1 MRGSLR
7 TNFVISLLLFLSL
20 AAWSVSSPIGSGVDT
35 DFHLGSIWCA
45 HGEKK
50 GLCES
55 IDTTAWPAANV
66 TAIVPFMFQMCDER
80 NIYFWPEC
88 EVSKNNPTTQEIRIA
103 PIYQRSIYYWATHIF
118 ASTSVNRSVIFIR
131 LFNSLIASLVFF
143 ASLVL
148 SSDRLR
154 KAVVISWTLT
164 LIPNGIQFLS
174 GVNPRSWAVL
184 GIMSSWVFLHA
195 FLTEETEHRQRR
207 LWQIGCYLAS
217 IGLTASARFD
227 ALLIVLFISTV
238 VLSAH
243 FIDFNRLSFRRA
255 ARIGGVLTAAVF
267 ALKLVPRLDGVLS
280 IGVPEP
286 FSAPQYFIFQLEHTP
301 EFIADWWGYRIG
313 QQGNGPGIVGLMGVI
328 LFSIYMYAS
337 LRHASRK
344 QIFVSSALSI
354 FIFLVLFRATT
365 AVLGIVPLSGVYT
378 FGMSAPLI
386 GLTLVFSNIE
396 NKHIFENGLVKFTL
410 ITLSFIHTLTFYHWI
425 EFFTQRGVDTGFFY
439 KFSLKGTWWWDTW
452 VSPNFVFFFGA
463 ALFPVFL
470 TFAWR
475 SIPLELDESPE
486 LR

>member
-1 MRGSLR
+1 VKESLR
-7 TNFVISLLLFLSL
+7 TNFLISLLLFLSL
-20 AAWSVSSPIGSGVDT
+20 GTWSVSSPIGSGVDT

-45 HGEKK
+45 RGESK
-50 GLCES
+50 GLCEA
-55 IDTTAWPAANV
+55 IDTAAWPSANV

-88 EVSKNNPTTQEIRIA
+88 EVLVDNPNTQETRIA
-103 PIYQRSIYYWATHIF
+103 PSHQRSLYYWTTHIF
-118 ASTSVNRSVIFIR
+118 ASTNVNRSVIFIR
-131 LFNSLIASLVFF
+131 LFNSLIASLVLF

-195 FLTEETEHRQRR
+195 FLTEETEHQQRR

-243 FIDFNRLSFRRA
+243 FIDFNKLSFRRA

-267 ALKLVPRLDGVLS
+267 ALKMVPRLDGVLS

-286 FSAPQYFIFQLEHTP
+286 FSAPQYFIFQLEHIP

-337 LRHASRK
+337 LRRASRK
-344 QIFVSSALSI
+344 QIFVSSAVSI

-386 GLTLVFSNIE
+386 GLTLVFSNIGDKE
-396 NKHIFENGLVKFTL
+396 FFQNGLIKFTL
-410 ITLSFIHTLTFYHWI
+410 ITVSFIHTLTFYHWI
-425 EFFTQRGVDTGFFY
+425 EFFTQRGVNTGFFY
-439 KFSLKGTWWWDTW
+439 KFSLNGTWWWDTW
-452 VSPNFVFFFGA
+452 ISPNFVFLVGA
-463 ALFPVFL
+463 VLFPIFL
-470 TFAWR
+470 TYSWR
-475 SIPLELDESPE
+475 STIQEFPE
-486 LR
+486 